1 MRQLLVS
8 AILAAGLPS
17 LVSAQITAAL
27 PRLGVTAGVNI
38 AKISGDSINGAKNKT
53 GFSIGVTAVV
63 PMGSAF
69 SFAPELVYTMKGAKF
84 SDQSTDGSFKLNY
97 IELPI
102 LLRYDIPVVG
112 TTKPF
117 LLAGPA
123 LAFQTSCKVSAEEQG
138 VTLSAGCNQFTDE
151 DMKKFDTGA
160 MFGGGV
166 SFAVGGR
173 LMSLGA
179 RYNLGLMDLAKNQ
192 DAKSRVLSFVGT
204 YEWLRLR

>member
-1 MRQLLVS
+1 MRHLLVS
-8 AILAAGLPS
+8 AILATGLPS
-17 LVSAQITAAL
+17 VVPAQITAPL
-27 PRLGVTAGVNI
+27 PRFGITAGVNI
-38 AKISGDSINGAKNKT
+38 AKISGDNINGAKNKT
-53 GFSIGVTAVV
+53 GFSFGATAVV

-84 SDQSTDGSFKLNY
+84 SDQNVDGSFKLNY

-123 LAFQTSCKVSAEEQG
+123 LAFQTSCKVSAEDQG
-138 VTLSAGCNQFTDE
+138 VTVSVGCNQFTNE

-160 MFGGGV
+160 MFGGGA
-166 SFAVGGR
+166 SFALGGR
-173 LMSLGA
+173 MMSLGV

-204 YEWLRLR
+204 FEWLRLR